1 MAPRPI
7 YFDYAATTPL
17 DPRAL
22 SAMLPYL
29 GDAFGNPDSRS
40 HPFGW
45 EAEEAV
51 AVARE
56 RVAVLLGA
64 TPEEIVFTSGAT
76 ESLNLALKGLL
87 RGCGRQHA
95 HLVTTTIEHAAGRE
109 VARALAREGF
119 GVTAIPPGSGGHI
132 DPASVQAAI
141 RPETVLVSVIHGN
154 NEIGTLSNLEAIG
167 AACAR
172 HGVLL
177 HADATQSFG
186 KVPLDP
192 GRAGVHL
199 LSCSSHKICG
209 PKGAG
214 ALYVRRQSPRLPVQ
228 PLAEGGGQE
237 RGLRPGTLNVPAI
250 VGFGEA
256 CRIAANEMPEESL
269 RVAGLRDRLESALRA
284 GLDGVIVHGAQPRLP
299 GISNLRFEGVT
310 AEAILLGLR
319 RVALSAGS
327 ACASGS
333 LEPSPVLLSLGLDPL
348 QARGAI
354 RFSLGRFTTV
364 AEVDTV
370 IRELTELVARLRA
383 AGPESARPNGPGGKG
398 P

>member
-1 MAPRPI
+1 MASRPI

-40 HPFGW
+40 HAFGW

-64 TPEEIVFTSGAT
+64 SPEEIVFTSGAT

-87 RGCGRQHA
+87 RGCGRRNA

-119 GVTAIPPGSGGHI
+119 GVTAIPPGREGHI

-172 HGVLL
+172 HGVFL

-199 LSCSSHKICG
+199 LSCSSHKVCG

-214 ALYVRRQSPRLPVQ
+214 ALYVRRQSPRLPLQ
-228 PLAEGGGQE
+228 PLGEGGGQE
-237 RGLRPGTLNVPAI
+237 RGLRPGTLNVPSI

-256 CRIAANEMPEESL
+256 CRIAVNEMPEESL

-284 GLDGVIVHGAQPRLP
+284 GLDGVTVYGAEPRLP
-299 GISNLRFEGVT
+299 GISNLGFEGVT

-348 QARGAI
+348 QARRAL

-383 AGPESARPNGPGGKG
+383 AGPESARPIGPGGKG

>member
-1 MAPRPI
+1 MALRPI

-17 DPRAL
+17 DPRVLA
-22 SAMLPYL
+22 AMLPYL
-29 GDAFGNPDSRS
+29 GDSFGNPDSRS
-40 HPFGW
+40 HAFGW

-56 RVAVLLGA
+56 RVAALLEA

-87 RGCGRQHA
+87 RGCGRKDA

-109 VARALAREGF
+109 VARALAREGV
-119 GVTAIPPGSGGHI
+119 GVTAVAPDTGGHL
-132 DPASVQAAI
+132 DPAAVEAAI

-154 NEIGTLSNLEAIG
+154 NEIGTLSSLEAIG
-167 AACAR
+167 AVCER
-172 HGVLL
+172 HGVRL
-177 HADATQSFG
+177 HVDATQSFG
-186 KVPLDP
+186 KVPLCP
-192 GRAGVHL
+192 GRTGVHL

-214 ALYVRRQSPRLPVQ
+214 ALYVRRQSPHLPLR
-228 PLAEGGGQE
+228 PLVDGGGQE
-237 RGLRPGTLNVPAI
+237 RGARSGTLNVPSI

-256 CRIAANEMPEESL
+256 CRLAVEAMPEESA
-269 RVAGLRDRLESALRA
+269 RVSGLRDRLETALRG
-284 GLDGVIVHGAQPRLP
+284 GLDGVAVHGRDPRVP
-299 GISNLRFEGVT
+299 GISNLGFAGVT

-333 LEPSPVLLSLGLDPL
+333 LEPSPVLLALGLGTEE
-348 QARGAI
+348 ARGAV
-354 RFSLGRFTTV
+354 RFSLGRFTTP
-364 AEVDTV
+364 AEVESV
-370 IRELTELVARLRA
+370 IQELIVLVPRLRA
-383 AGPESARPNGPGGKG
+383 AAGPAPA
-398 P
+398 

>member
-1 MAPRPI
+1 MASRPI

-17 DPRAL
+17 DPRVRA
-22 SAMLPYL
+22 AMLPYL

-40 HPFGW
+40 HAFGW

-51 AVARE
+51 QVARE
-56 RVAVLLGA
+56 RVAAMLGA

-87 RGCGRQHA
+87 HGCGRRNA
-95 HLVTTTIEHAAGRE
+95 HLVTTTIEHASGRE

-119 GVTAIPPGSGGHI
+119 GVTAVPPGVGGHL
-132 DPASVQAAI
+132 DPAAVEAAI

-167 AACAR
+167 AVCAR
-172 HGVLL
+172 HGVFL

-209 PKGAG
+209 PKGTG
-214 ALYVRRQSPRLPVQ
+214 ALYVRRQSPRV
-228 PLAEGGGQE
+228 PLRPLVEGGGQE
-237 RGLRPGTLNVPAI
+237 RGLRSGTLNVPSIA
-250 VGFGEA
+250 GFGEA
-256 CRIAANEMPEESL
+256 CRIAEDEMAEESL
-269 RVAGLRDRLESALRA
+269 RVAGLRDRLETALRA
-284 GLDGVIVHGAQPRLP
+284 ALDEVTVHGVEPRLP
-299 GISNLRFEGVT
+299 GISNLGFEGVT
-310 AEAILLGLR
+310 AEAILLGLP
-319 RVALSAGS
+319 RVALSGGS

-333 LEPSPVLLSLGLDPL
+333 LEPSPVLLSLGLEPR
-348 QARGAI
+348 QARGAV
-354 RFSLGRFTTV
+354 RFSLGRFTTA
-364 AEVDTV
+364 AEVGTV
-370 IRELTELVARLRA
+370 IQELTRLVPRLRT
-383 AGPESARPNGPGGKG
+383 AGPATM
-398 P
+398 

>member
-1 MAPRPI
+1 MASRLI

-17 DPRAL
+17 DPRARA
-22 SAMLPYL
+22 AMLPYL
-29 GDAFGNPDSRS
+29 GEAFGNPDSRS
-40 HPFGW
+40 HAFGW

-56 RVAVLLGA
+56 RVAALLGA

-87 RGCGRQHA
+87 RGCGRQNA

-109 VARALAREGF
+109 VARALAREGL
-119 GVTAIPPGSGGHI
+119 GVTTVPPGIGGHL
-132 DPASVQAAI
+132 DPAAVEAAI

-154 NEIGTLSNLEAIG
+154 NEIGTLADLEAIG

-172 HGVLL
+172 RGVFL

-192 GRAGVHL
+192 GSAGVHL

-214 ALYVRRQSPRLPVQ
+214 ALYVRRQSPRLPLR
-228 PLAEGGGQE
+228 PLVEGGGQE
-237 RGLRPGTLNVPAI
+237 QGLRPGTLNVPSIA
-250 VGFGEA
+250 GFGEA
-256 CRIAANEMPEESL
+256 CRIALDEMPEESL
-269 RVAGLRDRLESALRA
+269 RVAGLRDQLERALCG
-284 GLDGVIVHGAQPRLP
+284 GLDGVTVHGTEPRLP
-299 GISNLRFEGVT
+299 GISNLGFDGVA

-333 LEPSPVLLSLGLDPL
+333 LEPSPVLLSLGLEPKH
-348 QARGAI
+348 ARRAL

-364 AEVDTV
+364 AEVETV
-370 IRELTELVARLRA
+370 IRELTELVLRLRA
-383 AGPESARPNGPGGKG
+383 AGPVAT
-398 P
+398 